1 MAANAWPGFVDI
13 LSAVVI
19 MFVFFVLITAAVLY
33 FYTITYT
40 SKVEG
45 QSEQVVEPVEPVEPQ
60 VASALEKVEALEQEN
75 QQLREQ
81 LESSKPT
88 ASGGSGNLEI
98 ESDEQDMAAQAF
110 GKQASDQAVLESDQD
125 NSLVIFHDTGAI
137 TVDETT
143 SARVEAFIEKI
154 IRDNGADNVEI
165 VLTSPK
171 MADAVTQ
178 SRAQRLAVARML
190 NVRNALLK
198 SSINKKN
205 LSLKVVESESIDES
219 VDWTKMQVN
228 ILQ

>member
-45 QSEQVVEPVEPVEPQ
+45 QSEQVVEPVEPQ

-81 LESSKPT
+81 LESSESS